1 MIILGLTLI
10 ANGNLSS
17 NEERFFSAE
26 IHIQKNTSKVN
37 TFDDLINSFDAAILH
52 GSPEIFIEEIN
63 NPTESK

>member
-1 MIILGLTLI
+1 MILLGLTLI

-26 IHIQKNTSKVN
+26 IHIQKNTSEIN
-37 TFDDLINSFDAAILH
+37 AFDDLINSFDAAILH

-63 NPTESK
+63 KSSESK